1 MDEIQRLGQQQ
12 SDIDPKLRV
21 RLLQA
26 TFARATWD
34 GLVRHELGDAVWSIR
49 VHDSAENVTERLSCG
64 TYSQRSRL
72 GTIATH
78 SRFPQHGMISRLG
91 SISRLTRL

>member
-1 MDEIQRLGQQQ
+1 MGQRH
-12 SDIDPKLRV
+12 SDIDPRLGV

-34 GLVRHELGDAVWSIR
+34 GLVRHEVGDDVWSIR

-64 TYSQRSRL
+64 TDSQRSSL

-78 SRFPQHGMISRLG
+78 RRFRN
-91 SISRLTRL
+91 TA